1 MSSEDEANSKLV
13 KRYVR
18 LAIVSAFLLAF
29 FWPLGSFF
37 FWIFFGAG
45 SYFTFLAFYNRPRPK
60 PEATREEY
68 ARHEWH
74 QPDQGS
80 NVRIAPKNIKLI
92 VGVVVIAAFFF
103 LLILMIIGF
112 ATGDNSS
119 PQNVEEI
126 SINENRE
133 LLSSDPNNIDA
144 LTNLGN
150 SFYATSEYDS
160 ALVYYEKVIK
170 IDPQN
175 SSGLYNKGLTLY
187 SKKEYQNSM
196 EVLRLCISLYPDNT
210 DALMVMGDNHYSQ
223 DQFEQAMTWYK
234 QAYSKGVRTSG
245 LLNVMAYIYDQQKQ
259 NSEAIRFYKEALQQD
274 SSLVDIYN
282 RLAELEPE
290 RAAWY
295 KKKAEAWK

>member
-18 LAIVSAFLLAF
+18 LAVISAFLLAF

-45 SYFTFLAFYNRPRPK
+45 AYFAFLAFYYRPRPE
-60 PEATREEY
+60 PEATRDEY
-68 ARHEWH
+68 ARHAWQ

-80 NVRIAPKNIKLI
+80 TVRIAPKNIKLI
-92 VGVVVIAAFFF
+92 VVVVVIAVFFF
-103 LLILMIIGF
+103 LLTLMIIGF
-112 ATGDNSS
+112 STGEDSS

-126 SINENRE
+126 SIDENRE

-150 SFYATSEYDS
+150 SFYATNEYDS
-160 ALVYYEKVIK
+160 ALVYYERVIK

-175 SSGLYNKGLTLY
+175 RSGLYNKGLTLY
-187 SKKEYQNSM
+187 SKKEYQKSM
-196 EVLRLCISLYPDNT
+196 EVLRLCISLQPDNT

-259 NSEAIRFYKEALQQD
+259 NSEAIRLYKETLQQD

-282 RLAELEPE
+282 RLAEMEPE